1 MQNVRASHIRRVG
14 SHKRGPVM
22 GIEDTVNK
30 GKDLYEQNKDKIAE
44 AVKSEQAEDI
54 SDKVLDG
61 VADFAKKIAPG
72 AADKIDEIRD
82 QADKAVGNQ

>member
-1 MQNVRASHIRRVG
+1 
-14 SHKRGPVM
+14 M
-22 GIEDTVNK
+22 GIENTVGDAVGK
-30 GKDLYEQNKDKIAE
+30 GREYLEQNKDRIAE

-72 AADKIDEIRD
+72 AAEKIDEIRD
-82 QADKAVGNQ
+82 TADKSVGNQ

>member
-1 MQNVRASHIRRVG
+1 MAI
-14 SHKRGPVM
+14 
-22 GIEDTVNK
+22 DDAVNK
-30 GKDLYEQNKDKIAE
+30 GKDFLEQNKDKISD

-72 AADKIDEIRD
+72 AAEKIDEIRD
-82 QADKAVGNQ
+82 AADKQIGNQ

>member
-1 MQNVRASHIRRVG
+1 
-14 SHKRGPVM
+14 M
-22 GIEDTVNK
+22 GIDDVVNK
-30 GKDLYEQNKDKIAE
+30 GKDLYEQNKDKIAD

-72 AADKIDEIRD
+72 ASEKIDQIRDEADKSI
-82 QADKAVGNQ
+82 GNQ

>member
-1 MQNVRASHIRRVG
+1 MAI
-14 SHKRGPVM
+14 
-22 GIEDTVNK
+22 DDAVNK
-30 GKDLYEQNKDKIAE
+30 GRDFLEQNKDKIAD

-72 AADKIDEIRD
+72 AAEKIDEIRD
-82 QADKAVGNQ
+82 AADKQIGNQ

>member
-1 MQNVRASHIRRVG
+1 MAI
-14 SHKRGPVM
+14 
-22 GIEDTVNK
+22 DDLVNK

-72 AADKIDEIRD
+72 AAEKIDEIRE
-82 QADKAVGNQ
+82 QADRSIGNE